1 MMTGVSNQPEPL
13 PTAGTAIA
21 AHSRLRATAARM
33 TEQDA
38 RAASLLPGWTRGHL
52 LTHLADVST
61 AFARQ
66 ADNARRGEVRAVYAG
81 GREGRNNSIEAG
93 SGLPIEELR
102 ARLDQGLSTLET
114 AWAQLTPAD
123 WQQPCGH
130 RDQPLTG
137 TAAAWWRESE
147 LHLVDLDVGYQAQ
160 DWSPQLCAHVIDFLL
175 PRLPENNAVVLVS
188 KDTGHRW
195 EQGHGPK
202 VVLVGPL
209 HRLTAWISGRPTTQL
224 PAVKD
229 NAKLPELGDW
239 P

>member
-1 MMTGVSNQPEPL
+1 MAGMIKQPEAL
-13 PTAGTAIA
+13 PAVATAIA
-21 AHSRLRATAARM
+21 GHSRLRAAAGRM
-33 TEQDA
+33 TERDA

-52 LTHLADVST
+52 LTHLADVAT

-66 ADNARRGEVRAVYAG
+66 ADNARRGEVREVYAG
-81 GREGRNNSIEAG
+81 GREGRNSSIEAG
-93 SGLPIEELR
+93 SGLPIEDLR
-102 ARLDQGLSTLET
+102 ARLEQGLSALET

-160 DWSPQLCAHVIDFLL
+160 DWSPQLSAHVIDFLL
-175 PRLPENNAVVLVS
+175 PRLPENSTVVLEPN
-188 KDTGHRW
+188 DTSNRW
-195 EQGHGPK
+195 EHGHGPT
-202 VVLVGPL
+202 VNLTAPL
-209 HRLTAWISGRPTTQL
+209 HILAAWISGRPDTDL
-224 PAVKD
+224 PTVEHGAQ
-229 NAKLPELGDW
+229 LPELGNW